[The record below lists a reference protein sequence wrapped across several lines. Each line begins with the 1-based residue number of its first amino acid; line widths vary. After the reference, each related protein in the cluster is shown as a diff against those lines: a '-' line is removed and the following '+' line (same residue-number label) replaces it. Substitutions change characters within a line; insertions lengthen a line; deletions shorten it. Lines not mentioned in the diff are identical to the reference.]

1 MKKSQLKKFVKQT
14 LKEQN
19 FYQLSEQAGSATAAQ
34 LDQAFQTPGD
44 STVSNL
50 DPYNT
55 FGDAGSFNFAAFAGG
70 FVNKAKSPQ
79 RANKCNFV
87 KNQFNVLAGKVPSA
101 GSKYKAQ
108 LLIKMRFMI
117 LLASTPGN
125 QELPDIYGYNSPNT
139 GGIGCGGNQINQMQS
154 TFNSLASEYSEVS
167 ADMFENKK
175 ITNLRNT
182 IREELNKLKE
192 IENVSGGGKCRY
204 TNSGGAEE
212 TGNPNYC
219 PNLGEECEP
228 GSDTERC
235 ICDCTGGSNP
245 GVLRNPRRP
254 IRKLMKKENKT
265 MKLTQLKNII
275 KEEIQNLQEQAL
287 SNWDGN
293 CGNVIPNNSA
303 DDLKNLCMK
312 CSPELTGGENSSYD
326 QTLNPSPCDCNLN
339 GMPLMD
345 FCRNKFPSLY
355 LGSGSNTSGGST
367 SIKFKPGKSKKK

>member
-1 MKKSQLKKFVKQT
+1 MKKSQLKKFIKQT

-34 LDQAFQTPGD
+34 IDQAFQTPGD

-117 LLASTPGN
+117 LIASTPGN

-139 GGIGCGGNQINQMQS
+139 GGIGCGGNQTNQMQS
-154 TFNSLASEYSEVS
+154 TFNSLANEYSEVS
-167 ADMFENKK
+167 ANMFEN
-175 ITNLRNT
+175 L
-182 IREELNKLKE
+182 
-192 IENVSGGGKCRY
+192 
-204 TNSGGAEE
+204 
-212 TGNPNYC
+212 
-219 PNLGEECEP
+219 
-228 GSDTERC
+228 
-235 ICDCTGGSNP
+235 
-245 GVLRNPRRP
+245 
-254 IRKLMKKENKT
+254 
-265 MKLTQLKNII
+265 KLTQLKNII

-345 FCRNKFPSLY
+345 FCRSKFPSLD

-367 SIKFKPGKSKKK
+367 RIKFKPGKSKKR

>member
-1 MKKSQLKKFVKQT
+1 MKKSQLKKFIKQT
-14 LKEQN
+14 LKEQSSD
-19 FYQLSEQAGSATAAQ
+19 QLSEQAGPATADQ
-34 LDQAFQTPGD
+34 IDQAFQTPGD

-87 KNQFNVLAGKVPSA
+87 KNQFNVLAGKVPGTKGNPT
-101 GSKYKAQ
+101 GSKYTAQ

-117 LLASTPGN
+117 LVASTPGN

-139 GGIGCGGNQINQMQS
+139 GGIGCGSDQVSQMQS
-154 TFNSLASEYSEVS
+154 IFSSLVSEYSEVS

-175 ITNLRNT
+175 ISNLRNT

-219 PNLGEECEP
+219 PSLGEECEP
-228 GSDTERC
+228 GSDTEKC
-235 ICDCTGGSNP
+235 ICSCSGSK
-245 GVLRNPRRP
+245 LRNPRRP
-254 IRKLMKKENKT
+254 IKKLMRKENKT
-265 MKLTQLKNII
+265 MKLTQLKNIV
-275 KEEIQNLQEQAL
+275 KEEIKNLLSEQT

-293 CGNVIPNNSA
+293 CNSIISTYSNEE
-303 DDLKNLCMK
+303 DLKSLCAK
-312 CSPELTGGENSSYD
+312 CDSDGSYE
-326 QTLNPSPCDCNLN
+326 QGLNPSPCDCNVN
-339 GMPLMD
+339 SMPLLD
-345 FCRNKFPSLY
+345 FCRKKLPD
-355 LGSGSNTSGGST
+355 LGIGINTDAGTNTKSPLRKKPLNIKR
-367 SIKFKPGKSKKK
+367 SIKK